1 MCIARPVVISSILA
15 QNQHTDFT
23 SQTLSPTLRAL
34 MNTYSLLALYS
45 LFIVTASMLGGY
57 LPTRVKLTHT
67 RMQMVMSLVSGL
79 MLGVAL
85 FHLFPHGLQ
94 ELGGM
99 EALDNAMIW
108 MMLGLLVMFL
118 LLRTFHFHQH
128 DFTNADH
135 NHADPHDDC
144 AHGHSSTG
152 IAWLGVFAGLSV
164 HTLIDGLALGAAVFA
179 GVQHEHGSILAGL
192 GVFLAIVLH
201 KPLDALTI
209 TSLMQKEGWGRNSQ
223 RLANLGFGLMCP
235 IGALVFLLGMQSF
248 SSSDLIL
255 GAALVFSA
263 GVFLCISLSDLLP
276 EVQFH
281 SHDKGKLTVLL
292 LLGILLAYAIT
303 AIEPAYH

>member
-1 MCIARPVVISSILA
+1 
-15 QNQHTDFT
+15 
-23 SQTLSPTLRAL
+23 
-34 MNTYSLLALYS
+34 MNTYSLLAVYS
-45 LFIVTASMLGGY
+45 LFIVAASMLGGY
-57 LPTRVKLTHT
+57 LPSRVRLTHT
-67 RMQMVMSLVSGL
+67 RMQLVMSLVSGL
-79 MLGVAL
+79 MLGVGL

-99 EALDNAMIW
+99 PALDTAMVW
-108 MMLGLLVMFL
+108 MMLGLILMFL

-135 NHADPHDDC
+135 NHAHPHDDC
-144 AHGHSSTG
+144 AHAKGNTG
-152 IAWLGVFAGLSV
+152 IAWLGVFAGLSL
-164 HTLIDGLALGAAVFA
+164 HTLIDGLALGAAVLA
-179 GVQHEHGSILAGL
+179 GSQHEHGALLPGL
-192 GVFLAIVLH
+192 GVFLAILLH

-209 TSLMQKEGWGRNSQ
+209 TALMRKEHWHPRSQ
-223 RLANLGFGLMCP
+223 RIVNIGFGLMCP
-235 IGALVFLLGMQSF
+235 IGALAFLFGVQTVTNSELV
-248 SSSDLIL
+248 L